1 MTPTVFD
8 LYIHVHW
15 WYCFFPDNMKS
26 ALIAK
31 VAMQAFDYYQEAVR
45 LATFYEV
52 KGLWDK
58 VFSYFVID
66 Y

>member
-1 MTPTVFD
+1 MFIV
-8 LYIHVHW
+8 
-15 WYCFFPDNMKS
+15 WYYFFSDNMKS